1 VTQAQP
7 QVLIAG
13 GGYIGVYT
21 ALSLRK
27 RRRDV
32 RITLVSPESY
42 MTYQAFLPEAA
53 GGNIEPRH
61 VVVPLRKALK
71 GVRLITGELA
81 KLDHE
86 RRTATVAPVEGEA
99 YEIAYDHV
107 VIGVGSVSRLL
118 PVPGLAEHGIGFKT
132 IEEATYLRNQVL
144 ARMDAAE
151 STLDESVRRRA
162 LSFVFVGAGY
172 AGVEAL
178 AELEDM
184 ARAACRYFPSITRS
198 DMRWVLVEAT
208 GRILPEIGDD
218 LADYALRRLRARDI
232 EVFLETR
239 LESATDGIMKLSDGE
254 EFEAE
259 TLVWTAGVRAH
270 PSVSRFGF
278 STDEHGRIVVDDKLR
293 IQGAT
298 DAWSAGDCAAVPDLT
313 TGGTSPPTA
322 QHALRQ
328 ARRIGR
334 NIAAVLGGEE
344 PETFRYKNLGA
355 LASLGRYKGVAMV
368 LGIKLRGFP
377 AWFLHRTYH
386 LSRIPTFGR
395 KVRVMMDWTVGL
407 FFRRDIVQLGSL
419 VHPRDAIAEAGA
431 SGEGRTGS

>member
-1 VTQAQP
+1 MSAGRP
-7 QVLIAG
+7 HVLIAG

-27 RRRDV
+27 RDKNV
-32 RITLVSPESY
+32 RITLVAPESY
-42 MTYQAFLPEAA
+42 LTYQSFLPEAA

-71 GVRLITGELA
+71 GVRIITGRLA
-81 KLDHE
+81 WLDHD
-86 RRTATVAPVEGEA
+86 RRTAGVAPTQGEE
-99 YEIAYDHV
+99 YEIGYDHI

-118 PVPGLAEHGIGFKT
+118 PVPGLAEVGVGFKT
-132 IEEATYLRNQVL
+132 VEEAIFLRNQVL
-144 ARMDAAE
+144 SMMDVAE
-151 STLDESVRRRA
+151 STEDEAIRRRA

-178 AELEDM
+178 AELEDL
-184 ARAACRYFPSITRS
+184 ARVACEYFPSITRA

-218 LADYALRRLRARDI
+218 LGEYALKLLRDRDI
-232 EVFLETR
+232 EVHLETR
-239 LESATDGIMKLSDGE
+239 LDSATGGVMKLTDGE
-254 EFEAE
+254 EIEAE

-270 PSVSRFGF
+270 PSVAYLGLP
-278 STDEHGRIVVDDKLR
+278 TDERGRLDVDEKLR
-293 IQGAT
+293 VRGVEG
-298 DAWSAGDCAAVPDLT
+298 AWSAGDCAAVPDLT
-313 TGGTSPPTA
+313 TGGLCPPTA

-334 NIAAVLGGEE
+334 NIAAVIGGAE
-344 PETFRYKNLGA
+344 PEAFRYRNLGA
-355 LASLGRYKGVAMV
+355 LASLGRYKGVARV
-368 LGIKLRGFP
+368 LGIKVRGFP

-395 KVRVMMDWTVGL
+395 KIRVMADWTVAL
-407 FFRRDIVQLGSL
+407 FFRRDIAQLGSL
-419 VHPRDAIAEAGA
+419 VHPRDAITEAGA
-431 SGEGRTGS
+431 EEGGSKPS